1 MENLDIINKKQ
12 GEIIELKSYLYSTD
26 YMVIKSYETGE
37 VIDEEVKNKRE
48 ASRLRIN
55 QIEAEILEIQLQPID
70 SEEL

>member
-12 GEIIELKSYLYSTD
+12 GEIIELKSYLYYTD
-26 YMVIKSYETGE
+26 YVVIKSYETGE

>member
-26 YMVIKSYETGE
+26 YVVIKSYETGE

-55 QIEAEILEIQLQPID
+55 QIEAEILEIQPKPID
-70 SEEL
+70 SE

>member
-55 QIEAEILEIQLQPID
+55 QIEAEILEIQLQPIG

>member
-1 MENLDIINKKQ
+1 MENLDFINKKQ

-26 YMVIKSYETGE
+26 YVVTKSYETGE

-55 QIEAEILEIQLQPID
+55 QIEAEILEIQTQPID
-70 SEEL
+70 SE

>member
-26 YMVIKSYETGE
+26 YMVIKSYEAGE

-55 QIEAEILEIQLQPID
+55 QIEAEILEIQTQPID
-70 SEEL
+70 SE

>member
-26 YMVIKSYETGE
+26 YVVIKSHETGE

-55 QIEAEILEIQLQPID
+55 QIEAEILEIQTQPID
-70 SEEL
+70 SE

>member
-55 QIEAEILEIQLQPID
+55 QIEAEILEIQTQPID
-70 SEEL
+70 SE

>member
-26 YMVIKSYETGE
+26 YVVIKSYETGE

-55 QIEAEILEIQLQPID
+55 QIEAEILEIQTQPID
-70 SEEL
+70 SE

>member
-26 YMVIKSYETGE
+26 YVVIKSYETGE

-48 ASRLRIN
+48 AYRLRIN
-55 QIEAEILEIQLQPID
+55 QIEAEILEIQTQPID
-70 SEEL
+70 SE

>member
-37 VIDEEVKNKRE
+37 FISEEVKSNRE
-48 ASRLRIN
+48 AYRLRIN
-55 QIEAEILEIQLQPID
+55 QIEAEILELQSQQIH

>member
-26 YMVIKSYETGE
+26 YVVIKSYETGE

-55 QIEAEILEIQLQPID
+55 QIEAEILEIKTQPID
-70 SEEL
+70 SE

>member
-26 YMVIKSYETGE
+26 YVVVKSYETGE

-55 QIEAEILEIQLQPID
+55 QIEAEILEIQTQPID
-70 SEEL
+70 SE

>member
-26 YMVIKSYETGE
+26 YVVIKSYETGK

-55 QIEAEILEIQLQPID
+55 QIEAEILEIQTQPID
-70 SEEL
+70 SE